1 MNEVSFQ
8 KGLESLNETLP
19 VPADKT
25 KAAQNPESFGN
36 MLVRSL
42 NDVNRLKLEADVAV
56 ENLATGKQKDIHDT
70 MIALEKADVAFQLL
84 MQIRNKIISA
94 YETVMRMQA

>member
-1 MNEVSFQ
+1 MNEVSFR
-8 KGLESLNETLP
+8 KGLESLNGTLP
-19 VPADKT
+19 VNTAET
-25 KAAQNPESFGN
+25 KKLQNPESFGN

-42 NDVNRLKLEADVAV
+42 NDVNRLKLEADVAT
-56 ENLATGKQKDIHDT
+56 ENLATGKQKDIHAT

-94 YETVMRMQA
+94 YETVMRMQV

>member
-8 KGLESLNETLP
+8 KGLESLNGTLP
-19 VPADKT
+19 ASNAQT
-25 KAAQNPESFGN
+25 KQVQNAGSFGN
-36 MLVRSL
+36 MLAHSL
-42 NDVNRLKLEADVAV
+42 NDVNRLKLEADVATQ
-56 ENLATGKQKDIHDT
+56 NLATGKQKDIHAT

-94 YETVMRMQA
+94 YETVMRMQV

>member
-1 MNEVSFQ
+1 MNEVTFT
-8 KGLESLNETLP
+8 KALEPLDGSSLDS
-19 VPADKT
+19 AAKT
-25 KAAQNPESFGN
+25 KTTQNPESFGN

-42 NDVNRLKLEADVAV
+42 NDVNQLKLEADEAV
-56 ENLATGKQKDIHDT
+56 TNLAAGKQKDIHAT

-84 MQIRNKIISA
+84 MQVRNKIISA